1 MEVGLRVNPSVLA
14 LKFFPLGHKFPHH
27 HLQIH
32 AYKANRKT
40 TYAFSPIQKECLATN
55 KNDGHT
61 AWRISACFERSRTL
75 NMFKK
80 PLGML
85 NCFFFGIASFR
96 VFLFYLKKNI
106 LRQMCPVNDLKSQTT
121 DKKKKKKKIW
131 QWVLGQDICSCI
143 FLQNSLGKKRKEKR
157 TLHSASHMFIAI
169 LDSRFT
175 YELAYDILIL

>member
-1 MEVGLRVNPSVLA
+1 MEVVLRVNPSVLA

-27 HLQIH
+27 HLQVH
-32 AYKANRKT
+32 AYKANRKI
-40 TYAFSPIQKECLATN
+40 TYAFSPRQKECLATN

-80 PLGML
+80 TLRNAKL
-85 NCFFFGIASFR
+85 CFFGIASFR
-96 VFLFYLKKNI
+96 VSLFFFFLKKNI

-121 DKKKKKKKIW
+121 VKKKKIW